1 MGFLS
6 VPNLVPSLIF
16 IVNILGFVT
25 DQFCWIRLLLT
36 ASSSRFTAMGID
48 IGGRGG
54 DNSRETII
62 LNISVIGG
70 DYSTEAIKRGT
81 AIVRGK
87 TLFYNGGEKRWG
99 EDS

>member
-16 IVNILGFVT
+16 IANTLGFVT

-54 DNSRETII
+54 DNSII
-62 LNISVIGG
+62 LNISVIG
-70 DYSTEAIKRGT
+70 AIIRRRRLSEERLLFEERRYFIMVVENDG
-81 AIVRGK
+81 AK
-87 TLFYNGGEKRWG
+87 TTN
-99 EDS
+99 D

>member
-16 IVNILGFVT
+16 IVNTLGFVT

-48 IGGRGG
+48 IGGRGV
-54 DNSRETII
+54 II
-62 LNISVIGG
+62 RGRRLFLNISVIGG

-87 TLFYNGGEKRWG
+87 TLFHNGGEKRWG
-99 EDS
+99 EDN